1 MECSHLQRR
10 RSLFRHSEEELVAAL
25 LVRSEAPRDE
35 ALELAAE
42 VQELR
47 RVVQTTGRGDHVGP
61 RGPRASDHTRASAS
75 ACLWWCIASRF

>member
-10 RSLFRHSEEELVAAL
+10 RCLFRHSEEELVAAL

-47 RVVQTTGRGDHVGP
+47 RVVQTGGGDHVGP
-61 RGPRASDHTRASAS
+61 RGPRASGHPRASPS